1 MSTQEIDKKIAS
13 LKEELDNV
21 KGTPCEMYS
30 RIVGFYRSVRNWN
43 AGKKEEYASRKEF
56 ALPPS

>member
-1 MSTQEIDKKIAS
+1 MSTQEIDKKIVS

-21 KGTPCEMYS
+21 KGGPCEMYS

-43 AGKKEEYASRKEF
+43 AGKQEEYKNRKEYST
-56 ALPPS
+56 PS